1 MAYKVCKKCGIE
13 KPNTKDYFKNAQRCN
28 KDGVMFNRLEKTC
41 KKCANIYMVAYKKR
55 IEAQKSIKKRGYTTF
70 ATLDNMIDFA
80 QSLGFK
86 SASYAIDK
94 YGKEQFKQMY
104 YDNTRT

>member
-1 MAYKVCKKCGIE
+1 MNRTCRKCNIE
-13 KPNTKDYFKNAQRCN
+13 KPKTKEYFRFTYKQINQGE
-28 KDGVMFNRLEKTC
+28 KVLFLEYTC
-41 KKCANIYMVAYKKR
+41 KECEPR
-55 IEAQKSIKKRGYTTF
+55 RCTTLGTLE
-70 ATLDNMIDFA
+70 TLDGMISFA

-104 YDNTRT
+104 YDNR

>member
-1 MAYKVCKKCGIE
+1 MDNKVCKKCGIE
-13 KPNTKDYFKNAQRCN
+13 KPNTKEYFRGSQRCN
-28 KDGVMFNRLEKTC
+28 KDGIMFYRLEKTC
-41 KKCANIYMVAYKKR
+41 KICAGIYMREYKKR
-55 IEAQKSIKKRGYTTF
+55 MQKQVSIKKRSYTTLETMDSMIEF
-70 ATLDNMIDFA
+70 AP
-80 QSLGFK
+80 SLGFK

>member
-1 MAYKVCKKCGIE
+1 MDNKVCKKCGIE
-13 KPNTKDYFKNAQRCN
+13 KPNTKEYFRGAQRCN
-28 KDGVMFNRLEKTC
+28 KDGVMFYRLEKTC
-41 KKCANIYMVAYKKR
+41 KICAGIYMREYKK
-55 IEAQKSIKKRGYTTF
+55 EYKDKETKRYTTLE
-70 ATLDNMIDFA
+70 TLDKMISFA

-104 YDNTRT
+104 YENIRTD